1 MILHVCNVAN
11 LVFEEVRHPVCQL
24 VRLPEGHVPLPSSAP
39 EEGDHGPVPEPERHL
54 LEPVGHRLP
63 AQEDAQE
70 LEAQAQKAPQET
82 VKSIFFHIKTPSSST
97 GFELGR

>member
-1 MILHVCNVAN
+1 MILRVSNVTN

-24 VRLPEGHVPLPSSAP
+24 VRLPEGHVPLPSSVP
-39 EEGDHGPVPEPERHL
+39 EEGDHGPVPEPARHL

-70 LEAQAQKAPQET
+70 LDAQAQEAPHET
-82 VKSIFFHIKTPSSST
+82 VNQFFFKKNPQSSAT